1 MRDLLIKRK
10 GEQKGMGAFSAL
22 MANILKYF
30 HDFLGVSW
38 GWSIILL
45 TVLIKIILFPT
56 SLSQARS
63 IEAMKKIQPK
73 MKEIQEKYKKN
84 PEEMQRRTLELYKTH
99 NVNPLGGCLPMLI
112 QIPFLWA
119 LFGVLRD
126 PQQFNI
132 DMTSATFLGM
142 NLLDKGYLG
151 LAIISGGSTFLQQ
164 KLFSPGGDESSQST
178 MLYVMPFFLGWLTYS
193 LTAGVGLYWVA
204 STLLGIAQQWILS
217 RFIAQ
222 ENPGPAGK
230 KRKQPS

>member
-1 MRDLLIKRK
+1 
-10 GEQKGMGAFSAL
+10 MGAFSAL

-30 HDFLGVSW
+30 HDSLGVSW

-132 DMTSATFLGM
+132 DMTNATFLGM

-193 LTAGVGLYWVA
+193 L
-204 STLLGIAQQWILS
+204 
-217 RFIAQ
+217 
-222 ENPGPAGK
+222 
-230 KRKQPS
+230 